1 MSAKK
6 KRRKI
11 VVNSAL
17 AKVGECG
24 PNCKKTQMANKLL
37 AEDDKREKFLTR
49 LQAPSLIQIETT
61 ILPELGEEIT
71 IDVFVHGG
79 CHALSF
85 ECMFFENQKIVVI
98 EGSSEATA
106 SKQALV
112 ELLSFC
118 EDELEFESCMMAIPK
133 KRSDI
138 RSTVR
143 NLCQFLDF
151 ELIPAAAGWSEEF
164 LYLIMEF

>member
-11 VVNSAL
+11 VVNPAL

-49 LQAPSLIQIETT
+49 LQAPSLIQIGTE
-61 ILPELGEEIT
+61 ILPEFGEEIT
-71 IDVFVHGG
+71 IDVYVHGV
-79 CHALSF
+79 CHALTI
-85 ECMFFENQKIVVI
+85 ECVFFEKHKVVVI

-138 RSTVR
+138 RGTVR

-164 LYLIMEF
+164 LYLVMEF